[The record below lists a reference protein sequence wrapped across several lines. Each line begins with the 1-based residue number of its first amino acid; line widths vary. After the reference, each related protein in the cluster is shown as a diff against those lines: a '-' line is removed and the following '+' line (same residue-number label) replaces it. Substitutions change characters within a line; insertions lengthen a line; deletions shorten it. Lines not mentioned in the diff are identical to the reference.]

1 MPLLL
6 SLAWRNSASRRER
19 SLLSVLAIALG
30 VGLILGTQLISLA
43 LQQQLSQSA
52 AALIGH
58 ADAEVFAFSEQGFGQ
73 PMVDVISKLPE
84 VKVAAPLVTKRLAG
98 EVGGRQQ
105 TFQMLGIDP
114 ATEAQLHPLVVAQG
128 KMFSATDKAAVLLDE
143 KWAGEH
149 GLKVGDSITLFTA
162 LGPDKYAV
170 RGLLKNSAFVQSAFG
185 PVVFVPLQTAQKA
198 FRLGAKVT
206 QVSVALKASC
216 AGSYAAC
223 SYNPFRD
230 NLRQKAT
237 DEYSVQD
244 NRAFI
249 GGQRDAFAEIA
260 PALAFFSLLALGIGL
275 FLIYNNLAVTVLER
289 RREIG
294 LLRAAGATTSWIRN
308 LFLVQAGMLG
318 LFGTVLGVGA
328 GILLAAGLIWYLRG
342 SAGQADLRFVFDPG
356 QTFFIAIWG
365 ILATLLCALLPA
377 VRAMSVAPLEA
388 IRPQSLYAIERS
400 RHRTTVLGV
409 VALLACGGLFALM
422 VRGDSSDPA
431 LIGARLLLAGI
442 GMVLLFVGVMAVTP
456 VLIRPMTAVLARP
469 FKLLA
474 PGETA
479 LARNA
484 LIRRPNRSALT
495 IAGLLVSTALVVA
508 VAGLTEGSLGAG
520 TDWVNSLF
528 VSDHLVV
535 SPVHQTEQIRQE
547 IAKVDGVRSTS
558 EIGFF
563 SLRAGD
569 RALSLAAID
578 PLDYATRGRMQ
589 FVPGT
594 APGAFTDIEN
604 SRALVIS
611 QRLSD
616 SRKLQVGDHLVLT
629 SARGDL
635 SYRVAAIVNHT
646 LPSPGGDET
655 ALVSLSNARLDFGVD
670 GFNILQV
677 IPAPGVDGS
686 GFTSRLQLAA
696 ARYGMQSQSV
706 ADVRAG
712 VRTGVDSLLLLLTG
726 IGLVGVILGLMSV
739 VTTILL
745 NISESSRELGLL
757 RAVGATRGQVRGIIL
772 TQSGLFGLCG
782 AVLGAGI
789 GLVLVEVMVRAAS
802 SQGFR
807 PGYSAPWP
815 VIVAV
820 IVVALGGSLLA
831 VVLPAR
837 RAASASVI
845 ASLRYE

>member
-19 SLLSVLAIALG
+19 SLLSILAIAVG
-30 VGLILGTQLISLA
+30 VGLILGTQLINVS
-43 LQQQLSQSA
+43 LQQQLARSA
-52 AALIGH
+52 GDLVGH
-58 ADAEVFAFSEQGFGQ
+58 ADAEVFAFSDQGFGQ
-73 PMVDVISKLPE
+73 PMVDIISRLPQ
-84 VKVAAPLVTKRLAG
+84 VKVAAPVVTKRLSG
-98 EVGGRQQ
+98 DVGGHPQ

-114 ATEAQLHPLVVAQG
+114 AAEAQLHPLVVATG
-128 KMFSATDKAAVLLDE
+128 RMFAANDKAAVLLDQ

-149 GLKVGDSITLFTA
+149 RVKVGDSITLFTA
-162 LGPDKYAV
+162 LGPDKYV
-170 RGLLKNSAFVQSAFG
+170 VKGLLKNSAFAQSPFG
-185 PVVFVPLQTAQKA
+185 PVVFVPLQSAQKA

-206 QVSVALKASC
+206 QVSVALRPTC
-216 AGSYAAC
+216 AGSYGAC
-223 SYNPFRD
+223 TYNPFRD
-230 NLRQKAT
+230 ALRQKAT

-244 NRAFI
+244 NRVFI
-249 GGQRDAFAEIA
+249 SGQRDAYAEIA
-260 PALAFFSLLALGIGL
+260 PVLAFFSLLALGIGL

-308 LFLVQAGMLG
+308 LFLLQAGILG
-318 LFGTVLGVGA
+318 VMGTVLGLGA
-328 GILLAAGLIWYLRG
+328 GVLLAAGLIAYLRQSG
-342 SAGQADLRFVFDPG
+342 SQPDLRFVFDLG
-356 QTFFIAIWG
+356 QVFFIGLWG

-388 IRPQSLYAIERS
+388 IRPQSLLTLERS
-400 RHRTTVLGV
+400 RRRTTWLGAT
-409 VALLACGGLFALM
+409 ALLLSGWLFYILL
-422 VRGDSSDPA
+422 RGDAGDLASS
-431 LIGARLLLAGI
+431 GGRVLLAGSD
-442 GMVLLFVGVMAVTP
+442 MVLLFLGVMAVTP
-456 VLIRPMTAVLARP
+456 VIIRPLTAVLSRP
-469 FKLLA
+469 FQLLA
-474 PGETA
+474 PGETV

-484 LIRRPNRSALT
+484 LVRRPNRSALT

-508 VAGLTEGSLGAG
+508 VAGLTEGALGAG

-563 SLRAGD
+563 SLRTGD

-578 PLDYATRGRMQ
+578 PLDYSTRGKMQ

-594 APGAFTDIEN
+594 EPGAFTDIEN
-604 SRALVIS
+604 SRAIVIS
-611 QRLSD
+611 RRLAD
-616 SRKLQVGDHLVLT
+616 SRGIRAGDHLSLT
-629 SARGDL
+629 SARGDI

-646 LPSPGGDET
+646 LPSPSGDET
-655 ALVSLSNARLDFGVD
+655 ALISLSNARQDFGVD

-677 IPAPGVDGS
+677 IPAPGAGGS
-686 GFTSRLQLAA
+686 ALDARLDLAA
-696 ARYGMQSQSV
+696 ARYGMQAQTV

-712 VRTGVDSLLLLLTG
+712 VRAGVDSLLLLLAG

-782 AVLGAGI
+782 AVLGAAV
-789 GLVLVEVMVRAAS
+789 GLVLVAVMVRAGS
-802 SQGFR
+802 SQGFQ
-807 PGYSAPWP
+807 PGYSVPWA
-815 VIVAV
+815 VIAAV
-820 IVVALGGSLLA
+820 IVVALAGSLLA

-845 ASLRYE
+845 AALRYE